1 MKFLYPCFLIPS
13 IALLSGCIG
22 NMNPAGG
29 NGRPNYPYFVTT
41 HPMIIKKI
49 NVPVGTILTYEK
61 QSFKTGKQNQLMN
74 ENKLQSILMPSGQN
88 IIWGGVPVSMIE
100 KFFNS
105 QMRGYSVHAEFEKL
119 SPSQSTRFS
128 KLWKS
133 CNDHLGITI
142 KNNND
147 WSFNLNNIADVENC
161 SVLYQRYFKHDT
173 EQQQFLDQLYREL
186 KKVNLK

>member
-1 MKFLYPCFLIPS
+1 MKFLYTCFLIPS

-41 HPMIIKKI
+41 QPMIIKKI
-49 NVPVGTILTYEK
+49 NIPTGTILTYDK
-61 QSFKTGKQNQLMN
+61 QSFKTGRQNHLMN
-74 ENKLQSILMPSGQN
+74 ENKLQSISMPSGQTM
-88 IIWGGVPVSMIE
+88 IWGGVPVSSID

-105 QMRGYSVHAEFEKL
+105 QMRGYNVQAQFKQL
-119 SPSQSTRFS
+119 PVSQSTRVS
-128 KLWKS
+128 KLWQS
-133 CNDHLGITI
+133 CNDRIGITI

-147 WSFNLNNIADVENC
+147 WSFNLNNIVDVQSC

-173 EQQQFLDQLYREL
+173 EQQQFLDQLYLEL
-186 KKVNLK
+186 KKIGSK

>member
-41 HPMIIKKI
+41 QPMIIKKI
-49 NVPVGTILTYEK
+49 HIPTGTILTYDK
-61 QSFKTGKQNQLMN
+61 QSFKTGRQNHLMN
-74 ENKLQSILMPSGQN
+74 ENKLQSILMPSGQTM
-88 IIWGGVPVSMIE
+88 IWGGVPVSSID

-105 QMRGYSVHAEFEKL
+105 QMRGYSVQAQFKQL
-119 SPSQSTRFS
+119 PVSQSTRFS
-128 KLWKS
+128 KLWQS
-133 CNDHLGITI
+133 CDDRIGITI

-173 EQQQFLDQLYREL
+173 EQQQFLDQLYLEL
-186 KKVNLK
+186 KKIGSK

>member
-29 NGRPNYPYFVTT
+29 NGRPNYPYFITT
-41 HPMIIKKI
+41 QPMIIKKI
-49 NVPVGTILTYEK
+49 NVPAGTILTYEK

-119 SPSQSTRFS
+119 SPSQSMRFS

-133 CNDHLGITI
+133 CSDHLGITI